1 MYSGD
6 NKDLWASS
14 LKKICDINLQQ
25 NFYTFFLM
33 FGSVKLFRLCA
44 CTHID
49 TNWKEIS
56 KKANA
61 YQTNIKTNQNFI
73 KQILLGMRNFYPW
86 IN

>member
-1 MYSGD
+1 MWPYSAFVYMYSGD

-33 FGSVKLFRLCA
+33 FGSVKPFRLCA

-49 TNWKEIS
+49 TIHDQLE
-56 KKANA
+56 
-61 YQTNIKTNQNFI
+61 
-73 KQILLGMRNFYPW
+73 RN
-86 IN
+86 